1 MDEKIIIS
9 EDNELGHSYYIYDDD
24 YYYYDD
30 DYYED
35 DDYYY
40 YDDDYSESYY
50 SSYSYPSYYSSSYY
64 YPGYSS
70 YYYPYS
76 YYYDD
81 YYRYRYD
88 DYYYYDDYRRRENK
102 ENRLTINGDTLRVG
116 SNYDNDI
123 WLNNASG
130 SYANVRVID
139 AEHNNHNLFIAGN
152 SRNNSIIG
160 GNGNPTLWGGGG
172 SSNTLIGGAKRDV
185 FFYEGGSRDVAKN
198 FGTGD
203 SDYSDVVNFSNVTW
217 SSINRDSASI
227 TFNMADGN
235 YMQLQ
240 PGSSY
245 DEDPILFSGNGR
257 DIYKMKIAQNTS
269 TNLNYRDDIK
279 TFYFSNPGQ
288 LIVSGSGNNIWLGGE
303 SGQNYYNVTTINGG
317 SSSGYNTL
325 MGSADPNVIYGGSGV
340 STLWGGTG
348 VATDTLIGGEGPETF
363 RCGKNEGSDIV
374 YTNQGHDVISLYDVN
389 LSDITSAEVVG
400 EVVAIGFNTGTF
412 LNVHNTAEVTSIFQL
427 SDGKRYNYNRS
438 TNQWQGA

>member
-1 MDEKIIIS
+1 MEEKILVS
-9 EDNELGHSYYIYDDD
+9 DDNELGHSYYIYDDD
-24 YYYYDD
+24 YYYDDDWDDD

-35 DDYYY
+35 DDDYKYYSGYSYPSYSYSNYYYPRSYY
-40 YDDDYSESYY
+40 YDDDY
-50 SSYSYPSYYSSSYY
+50 
-64 YPGYSS
+64 
-70 YYYPYS
+70 
-76 YYYDD
+76 YDD
-81 YYRYRYD
+81 YYH
-88 DYYYYDDYRRRENK
+88 DDYRKRENK
-102 ENRLTINGDTLRVG
+102 ENRLTINGDTLKVG

-130 SYANVRVID
+130 SFADVRVIN
-139 AEHNNHNLFIAGN
+139 AENNNHNLFITGN

-160 GNGNPTLWGGGG
+160 GNGHPTLWGGGG
-172 SSNTLIGGAKRDV
+172 SSNTLKGGARRDV
-185 FFYEGGSRDVAKN
+185 FWYEGGSRDVAKN

-203 SDYSDVVNFSNVTW
+203 SDYSDVVTFSNVTW
-217 SSINRDSASI
+217 SSINRDGASI
-227 TFNMADGN
+227 TFNMSDGN

-240 PGSSY
+240 PEGSSY
-245 DEDPILFSGNGR
+245 DDEPILVSGNGR

-269 TNLNYRDDIK
+269 TSLNYRGDIQ

-288 LIVSGSGNNIWLGGE
+288 LMISGSGNNIWLGGD
-303 SGQNYYNVTTINGG
+303 SGQNYVNVTTINGG
-317 SSSGYNTL
+317 ASSGYNTL
-325 MGSADPNVIYGGSGV
+325 MGSAEPNVIYGGSGV
-340 STLWGGTG
+340 STLWGGSG
-348 VATDTLIGGEGPETF
+348 VATDTLIGGEGPEVF